1 LLAFVAAEAREFS
14 GLLRKAER
22 VIKLDWPVDFARRV
36 WLNGKA
42 VVLVANGPGPKL
54 AGEAVEIAKGREE
67 LTGLVS
73 TGFCGALDPALK
85 ELDIFVATEI
95 LPSQYHCA
103 LPHHDSALPHHDSAL
118 PHHDS
123 ALPHHDSAL
132 PHHDSALPHHDSAS
146 PHHDSASPHHDSA
159 LPSRDREGAILHS
172 LACARGSVRSGT
184 LLSIDRVASTVS
196 DKSELR
202 KTGADA
208 IEMEAAAVAEKARA
222 YNLPFY
228 CIRVVTDTATESFP
242 LDFNR
247 MRDTSGRFSRTKIV
261 AAALR
266 RPSVFPKLI
275 ELNKRCKLA
284 AEALGDFIADTRF

>member
-132 PHHDSALPHHDSAS
+132 
-146 PHHDSASPHHDSA
+146 PHHDSA